1 MDILTHA
8 ALGAAAAAAI
18 APRRETRAAA
28 LAGALAGM
36 LPDADILITSS
47 SDPLLNLEFHRHF
60 THALAFVPVGAAV
73 AAGLLRLGL
82 PAYVTFRRLYAYAFL
97 GYILAVLLD
106 ACTSYGTHLL
116 WPFHERTASWSIISV
131 ADPVFSLLV
140 MVPLGLAAAKARAGP
155 ARVGLVLASLFLALG
170 FVQHQRAKKLAW
182 DLARSRGHEAE
193 RLLVKPTMGNLVLWR
208 ALYLHQ
214 GRIHVDAVRVGLPG
228 NTRIYAGENAPLL
241 DPRRDP
247 GLPPG
252 SRLRHDVERFAAF
265 ADGLAVRH
273 PHRPEFI
280 GDARYAMLPTSLEP
294 LWGIVIDPSAPGD
307 AVRFETGRRLTPEI
321 RTRFVEMLLGR

>member
-8 ALGAAAAAAI
+8 ALGAAAAASI
-18 APRRETRAAA
+18 APTRETRPAA

-47 SDPLLNLEFHRHF
+47 SDPLLNLAFHRHF

-73 AAGLLRLGL
+73 AAGLLRLRL
-82 PAYVTFRRLYAYAFL
+82 PAYVSFPRLYASAFL
-97 GYILAVLLD
+97 GYMLAVLLD

-116 WPFHERTASWSIISV
+116 WPFHERTVAWSIISV

-140 MVPLGLAAAKARAGP
+140 MVPLGLAVAKERPGP
-155 ARVGLVLASLFLALG
+155 ARVGLALASLFLALG
-170 FVQHQRAKKLAW
+170 LVQHERAKKLAW

-214 GRIHVDAVRVGLPG
+214 GRIHVDAVRVGRPG

-241 DPRRDP
+241 DPGRDP

-252 SRLRHDVERFAAF
+252 SRMRHDVERFAAF

-273 PHRPEFI
+273 PRRPEFI

-294 LWGIVIDPSAPGD
+294 LWGIVVDPSAPGD